1 MAHGTLLSAV
11 CQPSAQGGLGEDG
24 YMCCEGLSPS
34 AVRLRLLQHCSWA
47 IPRYKI

>member
-11 CQPSAQGGLGEDG
+11 CQPRAQGGLGEDG